1 MRSVRSQ
8 IAVTFFVVSA
18 LVIAVL
24 GVFLSF
30 EIEKYY
36 FDRLLANLRTETNVI
51 AALMQESA
59 SRGVSRS
66 DAKRDLSAFAA
77 ASQMRIT
84 LVDSDGVVV
93 YDSSVPDSL
102 LPTLE
107 NHADRPE
114 IIEASHAG
122 TGANV
127 RSSKS
132 IRHDLVYVA
141 RKVALAGGSTGAFP
155 KLQYVR
161 LSVELTEVNR
171 IMYEIRFKIVIASII
186 ILAMVMIVSQL
197 VSRRLTKPLIEIAE
211 MVNEI
216 KAGNLDQKLPVRSR
230 DEIGRLAGLIN
241 EMTDKL
247 KADIEQL
254 KKLERVRTEFLGNVS
269 HELRTPIF
277 SLKGF
282 LETLLEGAIDDPA
295 VNKTFIEKAYHHA
308 NRLDIL
314 LSDLIEISRIESGEM
329 KMSFRYFD
337 CVSILR
343 NLSADFSDSA
353 AKKKQR
359 LVVEAP
365 TDTEVLVLGD
375 KERLRQAL
383 GNIVD
388 NAIKYSAEGATTTVS
403 LKESDH
409 SVTLSIS
416 DTGSGIEEVHLP
428 RIFER
433 FYRVDKTRSRD
444 VGGTGLGL
452 AIAKHIVEAHGTKI
466 AVSSQVGKG
475 STFSFELKK

>member
-8 IAVTFFVVSA
+8 IALTFFVVSV
-18 LVIAVL
+18 LVIVVL
-24 GVFLSF
+24 GVVLSF

-36 FDRLLANLRTETNVI
+36 FERLLASLRTETKVI
-51 AALMQESA
+51 GALLQESA
-59 SRGVSRS
+59 SRGISR
-66 DAKRDLSAFAA
+66 ANAEKDLAAFAEA
-77 ASQMRIT
+77 AQMRIT
-84 LVDSDGVVV
+84 LVDSSGVVV

-107 NHADRPE
+107 NHAERPE
-114 IIEASHAG
+114 IIDAGQAG

-141 RKVALAGGSTGAFP
+141 RKLALPQGSAGAFP

-161 LSVELTEVNR
+161 LSVEVTDVNR
-171 IMYEIRFKIVIASII
+171 VMYEIRFKIVIAS
-186 ILAMVMIVSQL
+186 LVVLGMVIIVSQL

-254 KKLERVRTEFLGNVS
+254 NKLERVRTEFLGNVS

-295 VNKTFIEKAYHHA
+295 VNRPFIEKAYYHA

-337 CVSILR
+337 CVSILK
-343 NLSADFSDSA
+343 NLSVDFSDSA
-353 AKKKQR
+353 AKKSQR
-359 LVVEAP
+359 LVVEVP
-365 TDTEVLVLGD
+365 DTEVLVLGD

-383 GNIVD
+383 GNMVD
-388 NAIKYSAEGATTTVS
+388 NAIKYSGEGATTTVS
-403 LKESDH
+403 LKESEH

-452 AIAKHIVEAHGTKI
+452 AIAKHIVEAHGSKI
-466 AVSSQVGKG
+466 SVTSQIGKG
-475 STFSFELKK
+475 AAFSFELKK